1 MAKIIRFK
9 TKNVT
14 LGEAL
19 DIVKTGLE
27 DPTIHPH
34 TKLIAMQK
42 VSEME
47 TRNSITKTE
56 LIGALRY
63 IFSRYDFPEE
73 D

>member
-1 MAKIIRFK
+1 MAKIIQLK

-14 LGEAL
+14 LWEAL
-19 DIVKTGLE
+19 DVVKTGLE
-27 DPTIHPH
+27 DPTIHPC
-34 TKLIAMQK
+34 TKLLAMQK

-47 TRNSITKTE
+47 THNSITKAE